1 MLNFLQ
7 IITTS
12 VRNQFLTRGY
22 HSVAQNTIVGPKPG
36 GLWSLVFSRTN
47 IRNNFPR
54 PSEIKRVRKLGLQAR
69 LATAGG
75 RRVIMRRILKG
86 KHVLAH

>member
-7 IITTS
+7 ILTTS
-12 VRNQFLTRGY
+12 VRNQFLQRGF
-22 HSVAQNTIVGPKPG
+22 HSVTQNSLVAPKPG

-54 PSEIKRVRKLGLQAR
+54 PSEVKRVKKLGLEAR

-86 KHVLAH
+86 RHVLSH